1 MTKEIK
7 QEQDKPVS
15 FHAWYEQFHSFIG
28 KSHLLYS
35 DLHCAWEASRLYTKP
50 QPNQENTDWEA
61 VAADQALTIALLKA
75 ELKQDEPVAYGM
87 RDTMIGSGN
96 RMMYVRLDKGQDG
109 CTVPLYTKPQAK
121 EWVGLISE
129 QITDLILEYG
139 DRPRQLAECIQFK
152 LWELNK

>member
-1 MTKEIK
+1 MTKE
-7 QEQDKPVS
+7 V
-15 FHAWYEQFHSFIG
+15 
-28 KSHLLYS
+28 
-35 DLHCAWEASRLYTKP
+35 
-50 QPNQENTDWEA
+50 N
-61 VAADQALTIALLKA
+61 
-75 ELKQDEPVAYGM
+75 QDEPVAYGM